1 MDTNGTNFHK
11 MIKGLSTNALKY
23 LVNLAS
29 KELKKRSKNSPIHEN
44 KELPILSFNNS
55 TILKI
60 KNEYFTIYSHSI
72 DNENYKT
79 NNEIVNLDVKQY
91 DWMKMYIEKN
101 PITLTLRNRTT
112 YELKEIALES
122 RSKIIWLSKLLNE
135 QTIADI
141 STTVSES
148 YQLDQ

>member
-1 MDTNGTNFHK
+1 MDNGTNFNK
-11 MIKGLSTNALKY
+11 MIKGLSTNALKH

-29 KELKKRSKNSPIHEN
+29 KELKRRTKKSPEFEN

-55 TILKI
+55 TVLKI

-79 NNEIVNLDVKQY
+79 GNEIFNLDIKQY
-91 DWMKMYIEKN
+91 DWMKMISEKN
-101 PITLTLRNRTT
+101 PITLTLRNSRTF
-112 YELKEIALES
+112 ELKEIALES

-135 QTIADI
+135 TVSLNI
-141 STTVSES
+141 SKEVSES
-148 YQLDQ
+148 YQLNQ